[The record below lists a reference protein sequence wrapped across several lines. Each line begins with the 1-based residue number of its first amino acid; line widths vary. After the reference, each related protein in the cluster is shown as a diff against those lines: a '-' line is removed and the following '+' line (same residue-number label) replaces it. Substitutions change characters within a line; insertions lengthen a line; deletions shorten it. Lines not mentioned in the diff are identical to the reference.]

1 MYTQADFV
9 NVNGLGGLMYWELSG
24 DRVGEGAIVP
34 LVARK
39 LGRLDS
45 RPNHLH
51 FPGSKWEN
59 MRNGMQ

>member
-1 MYTQADFV
+1 
-9 NVNGLGGLMYWELSG
+9 MYWELSG
-24 DRVGEGAIVP
+24 DKVGEGAIVP

-45 RPNHLH
+45 RKNHLY

-59 MRNGMQ
+59 VREGAP

>member
-1 MYTQADFV
+1 V

-24 DRVGEGAIVP
+24 DKVGEGGIVP

-45 RPNHLH
+45 RPNHVH
-51 FPGSKWEN
+51 YPGSKWEN
-59 MRNGMQ
+59 IRQQPN